1 MIVKVGVAVRLA
13 FCKNTSP
20 CSNPSYQPEVVSLS
34 QPFTAS
40 WIQALV
46 KSASNPFAR
55 QVKPRLD
62 MVNQL
67 VRHSQAVEPEA
78 AAKGLFEIASEQ
90 NLLDLLAIVP
100 ARQSDWLFPS
110 NVDIVYH
117 QSVPCEV
124 SSLETWFGV
133 LGLSSFP
140 IDLEARVTQAD
151 WTTLVREA
159 AVRQQKSFDFNA
171 WGKNSNLKLPCK
183 AEWREQAWHIQFATP
198 DWLVMSYDES
208 AEVNRPS
215 PNNFDDLLLD
225 IATRASKSV
234 RATKRPAA
242 DAGNNDWFE
251 CVPSLSFLHEA
262 LQDDKNF
269 PSQLRQVWNC
279 VWPTVYR
286 EESVLRGKADLRWVQ
301 SEISYSL
308 ENEPSLTLWM
318 FLFAK
323 LVYQVHAGNGL
334 GFLADFGR

>member
-13 FCKNTSP
+13 FCKTTSP

-251 CVPSLSFLHEA
+251 CVPSLSFSHEA

-269 PSQLRQVWNC
+269 PSQL
-279 VWPTVYR
+279 
-286 EESVLRGKADLRWVQ
+286 L
-301 SEISYSL
+301 
-308 ENEPSLTLWM
+308 
-318 FLFAK
+318 
-323 LVYQVHAGNGL
+323 
-334 GFLADFGR
+334 